1 MDNELKEFVL
11 AVQQAAVDRENQITK
26 LGEMIVESEMRFERM
41 SEASNERLAKIEKL
55 MLAHIESNDKL
66 VESILTLT
74 NTYTGQIDKLSA
86 CRDKTIETM
95 SEVVR
100 NNTELTSQIGDK
112 GRIIETLRRQISDK
126 DSQLIET
133 LKNIVMSRHDTS
145 VNVTRQQ

>member
-1 MDNELKEFVL
+1 M
-11 AVQQAAVDRENQITK
+11 DRENQITK